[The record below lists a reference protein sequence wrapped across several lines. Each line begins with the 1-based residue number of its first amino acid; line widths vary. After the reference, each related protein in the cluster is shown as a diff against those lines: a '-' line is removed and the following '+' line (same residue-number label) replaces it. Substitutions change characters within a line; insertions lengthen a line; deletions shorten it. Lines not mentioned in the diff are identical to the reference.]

1 MAGLRWVF
9 GFFGVL
15 SSLFV
20 LLLESVEFS
29 VSEGELELADL
40 VELVSVSLVLVDDFL
55 DSFDFIFCEGDFL
68 AYLGCLF
75 DFSGSLF
82 ELAVLVEPVEF
93 VFLER
98 ELELGDSVPLLLDDS
113 LAD

>member
-1 MAGLRWVF
+1 M
-9 GFFGVL
+9 L

-20 LLLESVEFS
+20 LLLEPVEFS

-40 VELVSVSLVLVDDFL
+40 VELVSASLVLVDDLL
-55 DSFDFIFCEGDFL
+55 DSFDLIFCEGDFL
-68 AYLGCLF
+68 AYLGCFF

-82 ELAVLVEPVEF
+82 VLAVLVELVEF

-113 LAD
+113 LADWLAIFGLIK

>member
-1 MAGLRWVF
+1 M
-9 GFFGVL
+9 
-15 SSLFV
+15 

-55 DSFDFIFCEGDFL
+55 ESFDLIFCEGDFL

-82 ELAVLVEPVEF
+82 VLSVLAVLLEF

-113 LAD
+113 PAD

>member
-1 MAGLRWVF
+1 M
-9 GFFGVL
+9 
-15 SSLFV
+15 

-40 VELVSVSLVLVDDFL
+40 VELVSVSLVSLVLVDDLL
-55 DSFDFIFCEGDFL
+55 DSFDLIFCEGDFL